1 MSDDDISNSIA
12 APATEDAIDSAQKQV
27 ACTMVHAGDGEGKHE
42 HERECARRDQILYSA
57 PTLPSSPRE
66 LPTGVAGALATQ
78 AGFIDA

>member
-1 MSDDDISNSIA
+1 MDLWRRA
-12 APATEDAIDSAQKQV
+12 MGVVMLGGRGGDAWSLV
-27 ACTMVHAGDGEGKHE
+27 LHAGDGEGKHE